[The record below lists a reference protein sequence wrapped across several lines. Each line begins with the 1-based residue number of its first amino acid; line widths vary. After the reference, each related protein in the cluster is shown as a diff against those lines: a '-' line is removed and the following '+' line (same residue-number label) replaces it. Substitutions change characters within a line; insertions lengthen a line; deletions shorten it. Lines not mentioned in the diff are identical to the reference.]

1 MNSRQNDLIL
11 LRTDRK
17 VFKMLEHLPYSVAY
31 GNICVFDRPG
41 DSIRFQMQETP
52 TDKAK
57 MDSEVRDH

>member
-1 MNSRQNDLIL
+1 MLEI
-11 LRTDRK
+11 
-17 VFKMLEHLPYSVAY
+17 LEHLPYSVAY

-57 MDSEVRDH
+57 MDSEVRS